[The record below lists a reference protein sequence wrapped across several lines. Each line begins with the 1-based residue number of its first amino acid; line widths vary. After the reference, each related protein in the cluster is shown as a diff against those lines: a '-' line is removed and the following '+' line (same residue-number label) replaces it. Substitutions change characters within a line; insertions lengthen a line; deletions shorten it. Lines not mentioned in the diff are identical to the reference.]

1 MSPESH
7 GRSDPA
13 GQPPRE
19 PGTRPDDVDTGF
31 WLWVASLPLLII
43 GHIVDLLV
51 DDRTDKLPAPV
62 LALSVVFIVII
73 GAIVLTF
80 QILMRQGYRWAR
92 TVLTG
97 TGVAAVV
104 YVASNLLRGDRP
116 PAAAV
121 SYAVTAILGS
131 VLIVGGVYLL
141 HRKDATD
148 FFTR

>member
-13 GQPPRE
+13 GQPSRE

-31 WLWVASLPLLII
+31 WLWVASLPLLTV

-62 LALSVVFIVII
+62 LALSVVFILII

-97 TGVAAVV
+97 TGVAVVV